1 MLHHLLRRLA
11 PALLALFAAMSLS
24 AAEPS
29 IINRARAYL
38 GGEAALNSIQTLHYH
53 GTLELPDAPA
63 ENQVGPIAVEIIFQ
77 KPFRQRSVITSSR
90 GTEITVLDDYDG
102 WQRVEAADDPTRW
115 TLVLLKTDQIKSLRA
130 NVWENLAF
138 FRGLDAAG
146 GSTEDLGR
154 ATVDGIVC
162 RKLAFIH
169 SPDVT
174 FYRYFDET
182 SGRLVLT
189 ETKRGESIREEGYM
203 EVNGIKFPRVLVTET
218 TQPDGSRRTVRIT
231 FERISIN
238 TPVADSLF
246 AMPPLTSP

>member
-1 MLHHLLRRLA
+1 MLNIILRRLLPVLA
-11 PALLALFAAMSLS
+11 VLTTAVALP
-24 AAEPS
+24 AAEPA
-29 IINRARAYL
+29 IISRARAYL
-38 GGEAALNSIQTLHYH
+38 GGEAALNAVHTLHYQ
-53 GTLELPDAPA
+53 GTLELPDAAP
-63 ENQVGPIAVEIIFQ
+63 ENQTGPIKVEIIFQ
-77 KPFRQRSVITSSR
+77 KPYRQRSVITSAR

-102 WQRVEAADDPTRW
+102 WQRVEAADDPSRW

-138 FRGLDAAG
+138 FRGLEATG
-146 GSTEDLGR
+146 GALEDLGR
-154 ATVDGIVC
+154 ATVDGTVC

-174 FYRYFDET
+174 FYRYFDEQ

-189 ETKRGESIREEGYM
+189 ETKRGESIREEGYL

-231 FERISIN
+231 FDRVMVN
-238 TPVADSLF
+238 APVADSQF
-246 AMPPLTSP
+246 AMPPLISP

>member
-1 MLHHLLRRLA
+1 MLHRHLRHFLPVLFVLA
-11 PALLALFAAMSLS
+11 TATSLP

-38 GGEAALNSIQTLHYH
+38 GGDAALNAVHTLHFH

-77 KPFRQRSVITSSR
+77 KPYRQRSVITSAR

-102 WQRVEAADDPTRW
+102 WQRVEAADDPSRW

-138 FRGLDAAG
+138 FRGLEAAG
-146 GSTEDLGR
+146 GSLEDLGR

-203 EVNGIKFPRVLVTET
+203 EVNGIKFPRMLITET

-231 FERISIN
+231 FERITVN

-246 AMPPLTSP
+246 SMPPLTSP